1 MIHLGWVIFDM
12 KNQNTLIS
20 LAYIK
25 VNDNPLHVFCHYV
38 LYILLKEPEQ
48 ELRADVLKDK
58 LLDKFGLNMPQQL
71 INNCIRILEQRGEV
85 VRLPHGAGY
94 KISETDF
101 DVDHFEN
108 TTRKLQEQEN
118 TVLDSLVDFVNQKY
132 RKRWTKEEAQ
142 EYLSNFLGKEG
153 YGAQLF
159 LQKEL
164 TIEGKQASPSVYIG
178 RYIDSIQQK
187 PDCLEF
193 RYLEELVNGMM
204 VLQGISQTD
213 DYQQNKNQKFKGT
226 VFYFDTKLVL
236 RALGFSWK
244 AQVDSVRE
252 MVRLLRDKYEAKIGI
267 FPQTLTEVENALAMA
282 GSSFQKGRPIRD
294 LELKLYS
301 ELYPTDAAMLPDF
314 SSIVPELL
322 KRELGIDEPT
332 KINWDK
338 PETRKYNIDVK
349 AIADYIEDQCGWRRG
364 AIDNDVEVINQIN
377 ILRKADYTRQY
388 GGKDKLPVFV
398 TSNSKLAYT
407 FRDYIT
413 ESEENGKG
421 WSFHALPVISD
432 NMLLYRVWLPFATE
446 YGNLPALT
454 LSRFAYSAQSEGVV
468 FYEKFRSMASILE
481 KTKNVDLVNV
491 AETTRR
497 KVEDILMIATDG
509 DPAQMTEEIVA
520 TSFDEYV
527 RLEKLHLTE
536 ENESLSEQKEARDS
550 QVIEL
555 LAQKYINKLGLRRL
569 LLPLSKLWWLVAF
582 AALFAITSAISSNS
596 WFRTL
601 SIIPIAIQLVQ
612 VAVDK
617 FFDDRG
623 WRFALYNKALAYV
636 KREYIRKIE
645 RGVEKDGYRS
655 DKEAVVAYCLSH
667 TKVFNTDSSK
677 TGFGIKQM

>member
-1 MIHLGWVIFDM
+1 MVHLNRVIFDM
-12 KNQNTLIS
+12 KNQNSLIS

-25 VNDNPLHVFCHYV
+25 VSDNPLYVFCHYI
-38 LYILLKEPEQ
+38 LYILLKEPTH
-48 ELRADVLKDK
+48 ELRADILKER
-58 LLDKFGLNMPQQL
+58 LLAKFGLNMPQQL
-71 INNCIRILEQRGEV
+71 INNCIRLLEQRTEV
-85 VRLPHGAGY
+85 VRLPHGGGY
-94 KISETDF
+94 RISETDF
-101 DVDHFEN
+101 DLDHFEN
-108 TTRKLQEQEN
+108 TIQKLQEHEN
-118 TVLDSLVDFVNQKY
+118 TVLGSLTDFVNQKY
-132 RKRWTKEEAQ
+132 RKRWTKEEARN
-142 EYLSNFLGKEG
+142 YLSAFLGKEG

-164 TIEGKQASPSVYIG
+164 KIEGKQASPSVYIG
-178 RYIDSIQQK
+178 RYIDCLQEK
-187 PDCLEF
+187 PDCLEL

-204 VLQGISQTD
+204 VLQGISQTG
-213 DYQQNKNQKFKGT
+213 DYQQNKHQKFKGT

-267 FPQTLTEVENALAMA
+267 FPQTLTEVENALSMA

-301 ELYPTDAAMLPDF
+301 ELYPEDAAMLLDF

-338 PETRKYNIDVK
+338 SETRKYNIDVK
-349 AIADYIEDQCGWRRG
+349 VIADYIEDQCGWRRG

-377 ILRKADYTRQY
+377 ILRKADYTCQY

-413 ESEENGKG
+413 ENEENGKG
-421 WSFHALPVISD
+421 WSSHALPVISD

-454 LSRFAYSAQSEGVV
+454 LSRFAYSAQSEGIV
-468 FYEKFRSMASILE
+468 FYEKFRSMASTLE

-491 AETTRR
+491 TEAARR
-497 KVEDILMIATDG
+497 KVEDILMMATDG
-509 DPAQMTEEIVA
+509 NPEQMTEEVVA
-520 TSFDEYV
+520 ASFDEYV

-536 ENESLSEQKEARDS
+536 ENTKLSEQKESRDS
-550 QVIEL
+550 QVIKL
-555 LAQKYINKLGLRRL
+555 LAQKYINKLGPKRL
-569 LLPLSKLWWLVAF
+569 LLPLSKLWWLFAF
-582 AALFAITSAISSNS
+582 AALFAATSAISDNVYLRSI
-596 WFRTL
+596 
-601 SIIPIAIQLVQ
+601 SIIPLAVQ
-612 VAVDK
+612 IVQFAVDK
-617 FFDDRG
+617 LFDDRG
-623 WRFALYNKALAYV
+623 WRFSLYNKAIAYV
-636 KREYIRKIE
+636 KREYIKKIE
-645 RGVEKDGYRS
+645 RGLEKDGYEA
-655 DKEAVVAYCLSH
+655 DKEAVVAYCLSC
-667 TKVFNTDSSK
+667 TKVFNKNT
-677 TGFGIKQM
+677 